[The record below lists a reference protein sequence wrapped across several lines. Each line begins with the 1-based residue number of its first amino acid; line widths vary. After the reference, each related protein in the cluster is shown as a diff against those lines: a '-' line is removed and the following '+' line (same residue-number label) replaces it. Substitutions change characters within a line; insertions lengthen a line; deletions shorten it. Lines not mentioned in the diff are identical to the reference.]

1 MNPERHKKDLKR
13 RMVHPNRSSEVMP
26 KSPFERRQKIRD
38 EEDPMIDEASPRGT
52 SRSPRHNYRQYSSRE
67 ATRWLNSQVGETWS
81 EVFSKIRATYGEV
94 AYAIESDV
102 IKKTHY
108 AEDGKTLMALTSNG
122 EMKMVNCWRHFF
134 VDPHGVLQKNTP
146 AKYKPDP
153 NRQQC
158 YEDHVIFEG
167 SIYFRV
173 RGLYFKADLKHEHPL
188 MKGHFISSPFGCGM
202 KHCTTAVRDSASFFF
217 RKPTQWR
224 YNPTTH
230 FICSD
235 RIVSASTYNI
245 RCLRE
250 NKLLPK
256 FEAETTASYDRT
268 RPKPFLELY

>member
-13 RMVHPNRSSEVMP
+13 RMVSPNRSSEVMS

-52 SRSPRHNYRQYSSRE
+52 SRSPRHNYRQYASRE

-108 AEDGKTLMALTSNG
+108 AEDGKTIMALTSNG

-134 VDPHGVLQKNTP
+134 VDPRGVLQKNTP
-146 AKYKPDP
+146 VKYKPDP
-153 NRQQC
+153 NQQQW
-158 YEDHVIFEG
+158 YEDYVIFDG
-167 SIYFRV
+167 FIYFRV
-173 RGLYFKADLKHEHPL
+173 HGLYFRASTKFEHIMRGCL
-188 MKGHFISSPFGCGM
+188 MTSPFGCGM
-202 KHCTTAVRDSASFFF
+202 MFHTTAVRDSSNFFF
-217 RKPTQWR
+217 RKPGTRKRTQLT
-224 YNPTTH
+224 Y
-230 FICSD
+230 FICSNH
-235 RIVSASTYNI
+235 ITSANTVEI
-245 RCLRE
+245 RRLRE
-250 NKLLPK
+250 NNLLPK